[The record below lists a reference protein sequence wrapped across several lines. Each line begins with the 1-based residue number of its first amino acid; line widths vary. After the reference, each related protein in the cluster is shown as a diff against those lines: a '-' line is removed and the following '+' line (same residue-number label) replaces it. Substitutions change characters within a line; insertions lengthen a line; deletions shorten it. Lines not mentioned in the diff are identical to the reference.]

1 MRETIEVFK
10 AGRHQAMNGKVFEFT
25 DADVADIVASYD
37 PALSAAPIVLGH
49 PKTNDPAWA
58 WAEGLSLN
66 DKGRVVAKLEK
77 IQPAF
82 AEGVDEGRYRY
93 VSASLYHP
101 DDTNNPK
108 PGSWYLRHLGFLGAV
123 PPAVKGLEAA
133 FAEEPGELIE
143 FSTADGFWVRDIF
156 RSLRDFFI
164 EKFGLDV
171 ADKVI
176 PSWSVDNVEK
186 VDPAAA
192 VSDYAEPALIPPAVI
207 GAAPAGDDAVFAER
221 AAELATREAALAARE
236 ATIDGRAAEFAEAAR
251 QEARVADTTFVDGLV
266 AAGRL
271 PPVQRDRMV
280 GIFARLA
287 GDVTV
292 SFSEPDAD
300 PRAELRELLGGLG
313 VSIVFAE
320 VAGGPIFD
328 PTRADAAPAIAE
340 RIGQVRA
347 EAAKRGEVIS
357 FSEAASRLA

>member
-77 IQPAF
+77 INPAF
-82 AEGVDEGRYRY
+82 AEGVDGGLYRY
-93 VSASLYHP
+93 TSASLYHP

-186 VDPAAA
+186 VDLVAAA
-192 VSDYAEPALIPPAVI
+192 S
-207 GAAPAGDDAVFAER
+207 DDAAFSER
-221 AAELATREAALAARE
+221 AAELAAREAALAARE
-236 ATIDGRAAEFAEAAR
+236 DAVDSRAAEFAEAAR
-251 QEARVADTTFVDGLV
+251 REDRAADTAFVDGLV
-266 AAGRL
+266 ADGRL

-280 GIFARLA
+280 GLFARLG
-287 GDVTV
+287 GDATV
-292 SFSEPDAD
+292 SFSEPDSD

-320 VAGGPIFD
+320 VAGGPAFD

-340 RIGQVRA
+340 RISQVRA
-347 EAAKRGEVIS
+347 EAAARGETIS